1 MSANLLELTES
12 NFAETVASG
21 TVLVDFWATWCGPCR
36 KQTPILEEV
45 AAAIGDA
52 AKIGKVDVDANP
64 QVAAKYRVMSIPT
77 LLVFKDGE
85 VSEQF
90 VGLQQKDTLIQALQ
104 G

>member
-1 MSANLLELTES
+1 MSANLLELNES
-12 NFAETVASG
+12 NFADTIASG

-45 AAAIGDA
+45 AAEIGDA

-64 QVAAKYRVMSIPT
+64 QLAAKFRVSSIPT
-77 LLVFKDGE
+77 LLLFKDGD
-85 VSEQF
+85 VTKQF
-90 VGLQQKDTLIQALQ
+90 VGLQQKSTLIQAIQ

>member
-1 MSANLLELTES
+1 MSANLLELNES
-12 NFAETVASG
+12 NFAATIASG

-45 AAAIGDA
+45 AAEIGDA

>member
-12 NFAETVASG
+12 NFEATVASG

-45 AAAIGDA
+45 AVAIGDA

-64 QVAAKYRVMSIPT
+64 QVSAKYRVMSIPT

-85 VSEQF
+85 VVQQF

>member
-12 NFAETVASG
+12 NFEATVASG

-45 AAAIGDA
+45 AVAIGDA

-64 QVAAKYRVMSIPT
+64 QVSAKYRVMSIPT

-85 VSEQF
+85 VIQQF

>member
-12 NFAETVASG
+12 NFEATVASG
-21 TVLVDFWATWCGPCR
+21 TVLVDFWATWCGPFR

-45 AAAIGDA
+45 AVAIGDA

-64 QVAAKYRVMSIPT
+64 QVSAKYRVMSIPT

-85 VSEQF
+85 VVQQF